1 MHSYPTLAV
10 SQTGAYRTGAVLR
23 SLSVFRTATIGP
35 RVGVSWLMTIYLVAG
50 GIVAASHHYWSNLHT
65 LKAVVSAI
73 LATLLWP
80 LILVGINLH
89 IH

>member
-1 MHSYPTLAV
+1 MV
-10 SQTGAYRTGAVLR
+10 
-23 SLSVFRTATIGP
+23 GP
-35 RVGVSWLMTIYLVAG
+35 RFGTSWLVTIYLVAG

-65 LKAVVSAI
+65 LKAVLSAI

>member
-1 MHSYPTLAV
+1 M
-10 SQTGAYRTGAVLR
+10 
-23 SLSVFRTATIGP
+23 FRTATIGP
-35 RVGVSWLMTIYLVAG
+35 RVGTSWLVTIYLVAG
-50 GIVAASHHYWSNLHT
+50 GVVSATHHYWSNLHT

-80 LILVGINLH
+80 LILVGISLH